1 MTDSHILSL
10 REQDALHNE
19 WLAYRLEHILPKLM
33 QRTHI
38 DLWIV
43 LSREYNEDPV
53 MFTLLP
59 ATSLNASRLTGFV
72 YALNDEGQVDCYS
85 ISSKTA
91 KRYAPFY
98 KAVWAKGDETQ
109 FECLARLIADK
120 DPQRIGIDVSETFA
134 LADGLSKT
142 LYDQLVAALNE
153 PYRQRLVSAEE
164 LAVGWLE
171 TRSPLELAAYPELN
185 HIAHGLIAEAF
196 SKQAI
201 EVGVTT
207 TTDLEYYMLQ
217 RAIDLGL
224 GFWFHFDVDIQRHQD
239 VEGDPDKKTV
249 RPGDLLHCDVGICYK
264 GLKTD
269 TQRLAYVLKEGETD
283 APEGLK
289 ALFRSANQFQDI
301 VSANFC
307 EGRTGNEILAKS
319 LTEAKTAGLNATLYN
334 HPIGVHGHAA
344 GTIMGLWDHQEGVP
358 GRGDYP
364 LYANTCHALE
374 LNTKMPV
381 PEWDGKVVQASL
393 EQTVAFT
400 GGEVVYLDGRQTTL
414 ILV

>member
-1 MTDSHILSL
+1 MTDPQILSL

-19 WLAYRLEHILPKLM
+19 WLAYRLEHILPSLM
-33 QRTHI
+33 QRANI

-53 MFTLLP
+53 TFSLLP

-72 YALNDEGQVDCYS
+72 YALNAEDQVGCYS
-85 ISSKTA
+85 ITSKKA

-98 KAVWAKGDETQ
+98 EAVWAEDDETQ
-109 FECLARLIADK
+109 FECLARLIAEK

-142 LYDQLVAALNE
+142 LHDQLVAALDQ
-153 PYRQRLVSAEE
+153 PTRQRLVGAEK
-164 LAVGWLE
+164 LVVGWLE
-171 TRSPLELAAYPELN
+171 TRSSLELDAYPELN

-196 SKQAI
+196 SRQTI

-207 TTDLEYYMLQ
+207 TTDLEYHMLQ
-217 RAIDLGL
+217 RAIDMGL
-224 GFWFHFDVDIQRHQD
+224 GFWFHFHVDLQRHQETED
-239 VEGDPDKKTV
+239 DPDSKTV
-249 RPGDLLHCDVGICYK
+249 MPGDLLHCDVGICYK
-264 GLKTD
+264 GLNTD
-269 TQRLAYVLKEGETD
+269 TQRLAYVLREGETD
-283 APEGLK
+283 APAGLR
-289 ALFRSANQFQDI
+289 ALVRSANQFQDI
-301 VSANFC
+301 VSANFV

-319 LTEAKTAGLNATLYN
+319 LAEAKAAGLDATLYN

-344 GTIMGLWDHQEGVP
+344 GPTMGLWDHQEGVP

-364 LYANTCHALE
+364 LYADTCHALE

-381 PEWDGKVVQASL
+381 PEWDGEVVKAGL

>member
-1 MTDSHILSL
+1 MTDFHILSL
-10 REQDALHNE
+10 REQDALHDA

-33 QRTHI
+33 QRTNI

-72 YALNDEGQVDCYS
+72 YALNDEDRVDCYS

-98 KAVWAKGDETQ
+98 EAVWAEGDETQ

-120 DPQRIGIDVSETFA
+120 DPHRIGIDVSETFA

-142 LYDQLVAALNE
+142 LYDQLVAALSE
-153 PYRQRLVSAEE
+153 PYQQRLVSAEE

-171 TRSPLELAAYPELN
+171 TRSPLELDAYPELN

-196 SKQAI
+196 SRQAI

-249 RPGDLLHCDVGICYK
+249 MPGDLLHCDVGICYK

-283 APEGLK
+283 APLGLRG
-289 ALFRSANQFQDI
+289 ALP
-301 VSANFC
+301 VC
-307 EGRTGNEILAKS
+307 ES
-319 LTEAKTAGLNATLYN
+319 
-334 HPIGVHGHAA
+334 
-344 GTIMGLWDHQEGVP
+344 VP
-358 GRGDYP
+358 GHRQR
-364 LYANTCHALE
+364 E
-374 LNTKMPV
+374 L
-381 PEWDGKVVQASL
+381 
-393 EQTVAFT
+393 
-400 GGEVVYLDGRQTTL
+400 R
-414 ILV
+414 

>member
-1 MTDSHILSL
+1 MTNPQILSL
-10 REQDALHNE
+10 REQDALHDE
-19 WLAYRLEHILPKLM
+19 WLAYRLEQILPTLM
-33 QRTHI
+33 QRTQI

-53 MFTLLP
+53 MFSLLP

-72 YALNDEGQVDCYS
+72 YALNDEDQVDCYS
-85 ISSKTA
+85 ISSRTA

-98 KAVWAKGDETQ
+98 QAVWAEGDETQ
-109 FECLARLIADK
+109 FECLARLIADQ

-142 LYDQLVAALNE
+142 LYDQLVAALTE
-153 PYRQRLVSAEE
+153 TYRQRLVGAEE

-171 TRSPLELAAYPELN
+171 TRSPAELAAYPELN
-185 HIAHGLIAEAF
+185 QIAHGLIAEAF

-207 TTDLEYYMLQ
+207 TTDLEYSMLQ

-224 GFWFHFDVDIQRHQD
+224 GFWFHFDVDIQRHQE
-239 VEGDPDKKTV
+239 VEGDPDNTTV
-249 RPGDLLHCDVGICYK
+249 LPGDLLHCDVGICYK

-301 VSANFC
+301 VSANFG
-307 EGRTGNEILAKS
+307 EGRTGNEILAQS
-319 LTEAKTAGLNATLYN
+319 LAEAEAAGLDATLYN

-344 GTIMGLWDHQEGVP
+344 GPIMGLWDHQEGVP

-374 LNTKMPV
+374 LNVKMPV